1 MNQDLQ
7 LVSQG
12 ENQEVLGPFGRLFIG
27 DFPTKGTLWII
38 ALAILVDAWIS
49 GGLLSFLLLSIL
61 SVYLAIYFGYN
72 YIEPHFNSRIGVERE
87 KKLSRITKDPDHL
100 AMRDIGRLL
109 HGYGKSAVGQVWDLS
124 GKGSLR
130 EAFEGVPADLSTE
143 QKSVGASDKTWVS
156 WLIIITFLTFWWVVL
171 MTGSLAIYLAL
182 YLVGISEGLAISVSG
197 LLVYIILIPL
207 TLLFIYVDG
216 SLDRIKEMLRFGSVK
231 RTLILILAIPIVVT
245 IILMLLT
252 IIYSVVWIGIFG
264 EPSINTDV
272 GTYWESSSIDIALLF
287 LSVAIVTPIVEELM
301 FRGYILDAINRK
313 HSDWTAI
320 IWSSILFGLL
330 HFLGG
335 AFYIGSALIG
345 GIIYGWIR
353 VRTGSLLPSIA
364 CHMVWNMLALIWTYL

>member
-87 KKLSRITKDPDHL
+87 KKLSRITKDPEHL